1 MSNNNFTKN
10 QSDESLKFHPNQ
22 TSNQS
27 IITGEERA
35 KQNLFHQF
43 TQGFRKSWQNFINTH
58 NRIAEWNPGG
68 FRNPRF

>member
-10 QSDESLKFHPNQ
+10 QSDQSLESHPNQ
-22 TSNQS
+22 
-27 IITGEERA
+27 IT
-35 KQNLFHQF
+35 KQNLFHQL

-58 NRIAEWNPGG
+58 NRIAEWNPRG